1 MESCLGYMT
10 LIKPRK
16 RTEKNFEG
24 EIMEYEFNA
33 EEMLEGIREWVMV
46 ESPTYH
52 REGVN
57 HMMDLAQQAMKS
69 LGAGI
74 ERLPGKEGYGDV
86 VKAHLPSA
94 GDAPGILILSH
105 LDTVHTIG
113 TIENILPYRREGDK
127 VFGPGIYDMK
137 GGVYIVYYAL
147 RQILQAG
154 DEIPLPVTFMFIPDE
169 EIGSPTTRDLIEV
182 EARKNKYV
190 LVTEPSK
197 NGKLVTGRFAFARF
211 WLKALGRP
219 SHAGATLSRGRS
231 AIREMAKQVLRIEDM
246 TDEERGFTL
255 AVGVISGGTFVN
267 TVPIECRAQVLAV
280 MQTQE
285 TFDEVSGR
293 MLGLQQIDPDV
304 EFIVEP
310 GPVRPLFEPNDEV
323 LALYDKAEAIAREIG
338 FAPGHGSFGGGSDGN
353 FTGALGVP
361 TLDGLGVCG
370 DGAHTF
376 SEYLLYS
383 SLEPRARL
391 MAGLIQKLK

>member
-1 MESCLGYMT
+1 
-10 LIKPRK
+10 
-16 RTEKNFEG
+16 
-24 EIMEYEFNA
+24 
-33 EEMLEGIREWVMV
+33 
-46 ESPTYH
+46 
-52 REGVN
+52 
-57 HMMDLAQQAMKS
+57 
-69 LGAGI
+69 
-74 ERLPGKEGYGDV
+74 
-86 VKAHLPSA
+86 
-94 GDAPGILILSH
+94 
-105 LDTVHTIG
+105 
-113 TIENILPYRREGDK
+113 
-127 VFGPGIYDMK
+127 
-137 GGVYIVYYAL
+137 
-147 RQILQAG
+147 
-154 DEIPLPVTFMFIPDE
+154 
-169 EIGSPTTRDLIEV
+169 
-182 EARKNKYV
+182 
-190 LVTEPSK
+190 
-197 NGKLVTGRFAFARF
+197 
-211 WLKALGRP
+211 
-219 SHAGATLSRGRS
+219 
-231 AIREMAKQVLRIEDM
+231 
-246 TDEERGFTL
+246 
-255 AVGVISGGTFVN
+255 
-267 TVPIECRAQVLAV
+267 